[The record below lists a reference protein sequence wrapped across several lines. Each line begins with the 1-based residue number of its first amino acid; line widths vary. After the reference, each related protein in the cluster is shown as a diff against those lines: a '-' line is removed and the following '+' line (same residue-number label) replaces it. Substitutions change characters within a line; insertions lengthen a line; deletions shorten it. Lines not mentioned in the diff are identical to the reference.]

1 MMISEKDAMELL
13 RKGRLLTRM
22 HTKVGL
28 KWFVIP
34 GGQIAD
40 TVAKKNPHSPGHR
53 AARWRI
59 VRGLC
64 ANVSDEV
71 AEGAMTAQESKS
83 LQGLMFLLDRKADRK
98 EPCCENSAI
107 VFVDQESDAVELKCK
122 KCRKHRFW
130 LSKKE
135 INWYLTILAFFPEAA
150 RDVHVY
156 RDATDLG
163 AVELR
168 RRRAKERQAGIQY
181 DDSVETTAQLDS
193 ED

>member
-1 MMISEKDAMELL
+1 
-13 RKGRLLTRM
+13 
-22 HTKVGL
+22 
-28 KWFVIP
+28 
-34 GGQIAD
+34 
-40 TVAKKNPHSPGHR
+40 
-53 AARWRI
+53 
-59 VRGLC
+59 
-64 ANVSDEV
+64 
-71 AEGAMTAQESKS
+71 MTAPCSQISS
-83 LQGLMFLLDRKADRK
+83 LQGLVFCLDRKIDRK
-98 EPCCENSAI
+98 EPCCDNFAI
-107 VFVDQESDAVELKCK
+107 TFVDQKADAVELKCK

-135 INWYLTILAFFPEAA
+135 ISWYLTILALFPEAA

-168 RRRAKERQAGIQY
+168 RRRTKERWASIQY